1 MNKMLIVA
9 PLLLTYFHATELTSI
24 CTACEKKIAP
34 ACYQLALLY
43 DKGQGLNQDPKKAK
57 EYYLE
62 ACNYGY
68 EKGCINFEQ
77 IKTEK

>member
-1 MNKMLIVA
+1 MNRILIVIVG
-9 PLLLTYFHATELTSI
+9 LVTYTYATELTSI
-24 CTACEKKIAP
+24 RVACENKIAP

-68 EKGCINFEQ
+68 EKGCIHFEQ
-77 IKTEK
+77 IKT